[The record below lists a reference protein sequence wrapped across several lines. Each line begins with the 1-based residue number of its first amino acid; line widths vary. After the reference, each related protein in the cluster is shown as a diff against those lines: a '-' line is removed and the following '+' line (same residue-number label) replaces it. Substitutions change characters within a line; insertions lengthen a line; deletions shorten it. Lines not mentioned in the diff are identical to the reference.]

1 MKLSLQV
8 INYIYLA
15 LAILWEPIQRGF
27 LHIDGKGR
35 IMFLLTILVF
45 LANIVL
51 DKRFFKKQ
59 VFSKPAVFWGLWIIY
74 STINLQFHG
83 YYGEL
88 SFMYFFVG
96 ILFKPFVVMILAA
109 KETQRNPEK
118 VFKLFTIVFTL
129 FALLSVTVLGGVHE
143 THEDRLTGELGNTG
157 PLNTIYVIFFAALLF
172 VHKKIKWR
180 TLIPLMLFAFAVISM
195 AATRKAFGAAVII
208 ALTFVLSQIKFS
220 AKNIILALVLSAG
233 FYLGGNYALENT
245 ALGERFEEGM
255 EVGQDKNTTNIEALR
270 FLGDR
275 VFFYVKGWDVFN
287 DNLLTGIGLKNF
299 MHKNHGPLLIHSEY
313 MVQLAECGIIG
324 TLLFLLFYFWIGKN
338 LIRTWRRN
346 IHQSRPALWILAGG
360 FGVVLFINFTA
371 WTYEFEQ
378 YFAAFGVMIGYIK
391 YIQNNDSNTQHRQ

>member
-1 MKLSLQV
+1 MRLNLQV

-15 LAILWEPIQRGF
+15 LAILWDPIQRGF

-35 IMFLLTILVF
+35 IMFMLTILIF
-45 LANIVL
+45 LVNIVL
-51 DKRFFKKQ
+51 DKRFLKKE
-59 VFSKPAVFWGLWIIY
+59 VFSRPAVFWGLWIIY
-74 STINLQFHG
+74 SGINLQFQG

-88 SFMYFFVG
+88 SFSFFFVHQ
-96 ILFKPFVVMILAA
+96 LFKPFLIMVIAA

-118 VFKLFTIVFTL
+118 VFKLFTIVFTA

-143 THEDRLTGELGNTG
+143 THEDRLTGQLGNTG

-180 TLIPLMLFAFAVISM
+180 TLIPLTIFAFAVISM

-220 AKNIILALVLSAG
+220 AKNIILALILSAG
-233 FYLGGNYALENT
+233 FYFGGNYALENT
-245 ALGERFEEGM
+245 ALGKRFEEGV
-255 EVGQDKNTTNIEALR
+255 EVGVEKNTTNIEVLS

-275 VFFYVKGWDVFN
+275 VFFYVKGWEIFN
-287 DNLLTGIGLKNF
+287 NNMLTGIGLKNF
-299 MHKNHGPLLIHSEY
+299 MHKNHGPLVIHSEY

-324 TLLFLLFYFWIGKN
+324 SMLFLLFYFWIGKN
-338 LIRTWRRN
+338 LIRIWRKN
-346 IHQSRPALWILAGG
+346 PLQSRPALWILAGG
-360 FGVVLFINFTA
+360 FGAVLFINFTA